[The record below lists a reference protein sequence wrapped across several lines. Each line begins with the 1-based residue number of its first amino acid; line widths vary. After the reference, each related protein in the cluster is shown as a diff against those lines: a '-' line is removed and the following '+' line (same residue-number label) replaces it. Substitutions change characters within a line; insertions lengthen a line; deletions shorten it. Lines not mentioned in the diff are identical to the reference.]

1 MNLSRMLLP
10 KLKRNIMI
18 KVVSFDIGGT
28 LLRDNNEDAATY
40 SIKALTN
47 LVDKDKDLVR
57 DAYKDIFQKTKGTF
71 EELVNAFCEKL
82 NIKVTKELTE
92 FFKHKFDVLD
102 EQISVSDLELLKE
115 IKDKGYKVILFSN
128 NCCLVKSTIKD
139 SLKDIVDGIYYSFDL
154 GYTKSDKESYQYI
167 EKELNCK
174 PEEFLHIGDTL
185 KSDYLKPISFG
196 WNALF
201 YGTSDD
207 DTIKCIT
214 DLKDIFKYLN

>member
-1 MNLSRMLLP
+1 
-10 KLKRNIMI
+10 MI

-71 EELVNAFCEKL
+71 EELVNAFCVYL

-115 IKDKGYKVILFSN
+115 IKDKGYKVILCSN
-128 NCCLVKSTIKD
+128 NCCLVKSTLKD
-139 SLKDIVDGIYYSFDL
+139 SVKDIVDGIYYSYDL

-174 PEEFLHIGDTL
+174 PAEFLHIGDTL

-207 DTIKCIT
+207 DTIKCIA